1 VIDVAVNIDTAES
14 LVEEVFRF
22 GRALRVAVST
32 GDDRTELP
40 SALIGVLGTLAT
52 HGECRQSEL
61 AGAMCTSQSVLSRQ
75 LAELVDAGHV
85 VRTPDP
91 DDGRATR
98 VRVSDAGLECLERI
112 KGQRVERL
120 SRMLGDWD
128 EDEANA
134 ALCSIRRLTATFT
147 DEAQARHSGH
157 RVLSHN

>member
-1 VIDVAVNIDTAES
+1 MAVHTETAE
-14 LVEEVFRF
+14 LLMEEVFRF

-40 SALIGVLGTLAT
+40 AALVGVLGTLAT

-61 AGAMCTSQSVLSRQ
+61 ANAMCTSQSVLSRQ

-98 VRVSDAGLECLERI
+98 VRVSDAGLACLDRI
-112 KGQRVERL
+112 KEHRVARL

-128 EDEANA
+128 EDQANA
-134 ALCSIRRLTATFT
+134 ALDSIRRLTTTFT
-147 DEAQARHSGH
+147 DEAQARHSGQ